1 MDFLLPKSFSR
12 LVEDSPNLLTIFPS
26 NYKNLMCTI
35 LSTFSTHTILEAAG
49 FELLTIRTRDEH
61 LESTA
66 TANLFTNDQISL
78 DLRKVNKFGANMLK
92 LALYVGKI
100 SS

>member
-1 MDFLLPKSFSR
+1 MDFLNFSR

-26 NYKNLMCTI
+26 NFKTLFCTI
-35 LSTFSTHTILEAAG
+35 LSTFSTHTILAAAG
-49 FELLTIRTRDEH
+49 LELLTMRIRDER

-66 TANLFTNDQISL
+66 TANLFTNNQISL